1 MFFRCLAYGVLSHK
15 KAEKLQEI
23 VLERKKNVRLGGGGT
38 SPAPKKKKAKLI
50 KEEAVDP
57 DIQESGAERV
67 GSAVL

>member
-1 MFFRCLAYGVLSHK
+1 MLSHK

-23 VLERKKNVRLGGGGT
+23 VLERKKNVRLGGGAQGAT
-38 SPAPKKKKAKLI
+38 SPAPKKKKAKII